1 MVRIINHQDGKLTV
15 DLKSTMFFHEMFLL
29 AGKEDKKVELIRLV
43 KEAHDDPN
51 ANIFLLSFLFH
62 EFGVSIFYVDKE
74 VI

>member
-1 MVRIINHQDGKLTV
+1 MVRVINHDNGTLTV

-29 AGKEDKKVELIRLV
+29 AGKEEKKFELLRLV

-51 ANIFLLSFLFH
+51 ANIFLLSFLFQ
-62 EFGVSIFYVDKE
+62 EFGVSIFYMDKE